1 MFDIGFEDFKDKME
15 TAQKQMVY
23 VEILYD
29 CGCFTTA
36 RTAIISVYE
45 REGYTF
51 ISDYFEEAK
60 KKLFAYLFKEY
71 GVENNEV
78 LLYDWKYHGL
88 TLDIIK

>member
-60 KKLFAYLFKEY
+60 KKLSMM
-71 GVENNEV
+71 VRPS
-78 LLYDWKYHGL
+78 
-88 TLDIIK
+88 